1 MRASSAHAKTVPV
14 ISRAPDSDKVGGA
27 VARDRIRVGG
37 PSGNSRRCPALL
49 LSRAAAGDN
58 PSVKAHAIVNRVIT
72 TTLRV
77 PQAGS
82 GYELSLRLDIHRETG
97 STGFLRPAPL
107 AAGSLAVWVL

>member
-14 ISRAPDSDKVGGA
+14 ISRAPDGDKVGGA

-82 GYELSLRLDIHRETG
+82 GYELSLRLDFTG
-97 STGFLRPAPL
+97 KLAPRVFCGPRRWPQG
-107 AAGSLAVWVL
+107 A

>member
-14 ISRAPDSDKVGGA
+14 ISRLQTAIKLV
-27 VARDRIRVGG
+27 
-37 PSGNSRRCPALL
+37 ALL
-49 LSRAAAGDN
+49 PVTASGLAAPAAIAADALRCYS
-58 PSVKAHAIVNRVIT
+58 PAPPQVITRSVKAHAIVNRVIT

-97 STGFLRPAPL
+97 STEIGRA
-107 AAGSLAVWVL
+107 SCRER